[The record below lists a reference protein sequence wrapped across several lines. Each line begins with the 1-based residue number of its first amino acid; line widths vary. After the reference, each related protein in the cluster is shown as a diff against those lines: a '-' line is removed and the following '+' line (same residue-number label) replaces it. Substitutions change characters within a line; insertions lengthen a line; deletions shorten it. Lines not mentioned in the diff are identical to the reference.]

1 MPYFFVDTQV
11 SHALLFTHRTKFEVC
26 MAQRKLSGPNGE
38 SKTKHELFR
47 TWSSMV
53 QRCTNPNVRCFMSY
67 GGKGVSV
74 CERWMN
80 FWLFVQDVKTR
91 PSKKHTLDRIDTNGN
106 YEPGNVRWATQKEQ
120 LRNQSRNVRI
130 AFGGTEKCVSEW
142 AEETGLSKEVIFSR
156 LRKLGWSVEKT
167 LTTPARKRSCTA

>member
-1 MPYFFVDTQV
+1 
-11 SHALLFTHRTKFEVC
+11 